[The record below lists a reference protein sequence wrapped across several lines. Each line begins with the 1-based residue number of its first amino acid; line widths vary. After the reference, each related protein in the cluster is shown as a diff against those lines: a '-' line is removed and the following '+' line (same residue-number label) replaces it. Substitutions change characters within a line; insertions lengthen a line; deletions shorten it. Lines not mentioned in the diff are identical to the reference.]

1 MILETLLALTKKGIG
16 EDDLWHWESPLMGG
30 PPEPMVKY
38 PPINWAEVELTSE
51 DSARLSKLAK
61 SMAVSN
67 VAGQISDDGILLC
80 IGKEKRTEIINQM
93 KTAWLS
99 AAQCLLGEVVG
110 PPNSISEVI
119 EVETFRGTEPEE
131 LLPLLFERF
140 GREEVLA
147 FGVAQI
153 NSTKDWWWLGDWW
166 DREDEYKRLA
176 EAYSALSVSR

>member
-1 MILETLLALTKKGIG
+1 
-16 EDDLWHWESPLMGG
+16 
-30 PPEPMVKY
+30 MVKY

-51 DSARLSKLAK
+51 DAARLSKLAK

-110 PPNSISEVI
+110 PPNSIAEVI

-131 LLPLLFERF
+131 LLPLLFDRF

-153 NSTKDWWWLGDWW
+153 QSTKDWWWLGDWW
-166 DREDEYKRLA
+166 DREDDYTTLA
-176 EAYSALSVSR
+176 EAYNALSVSR